1 MQSLF
6 ALALAVMAATLPVA
20 ADLTPERAGKTR
32 SVGRTFSLKTVRK
45 MNTAS
50 DVPSGLVQHA
60 RGSAKRWS
68 AIPEVLANAPL
79 RRTTRRL

>member
-6 ALALAVMAATLPVA
+6 ALALAVVAATLPVA
-20 ADLTPERAGKTR
+20 AYLTPERAGKTQ
-32 SVGRTFSLKTVRK
+32 SVGRTFSLKTVHK
-45 MNTAS
+45 MNTAL

-60 RGSAKRWS
+60 QGLARRWS

-79 RRTTRRL
+79 RRTTSRF